1 MFIIEMS
8 CKFTNHLL
16 FPPQTSVLCGKTN
29 HRMLKSNQITCLY
42 GYKESENMHAC
53 HVHEI
58 EFCIAWFV
66 YVFSVFPVSIFL
78 LFCSDHWTSKTF
90 RLWMLYRTSFTVSI
104 KFGVV
109 QIIIVFVQMMITGNI
124 IIIVQRMRK
133 FMKWRCGQSDV
144 LCVLVAGNA
153 TIACRL
159 KGLNIWLLLI
169 HQQYYNRYLFV

>member
-1 MFIIEMS
+1 MSLCLPRMWIYACMS
-8 CKFTNHLL
+8 CTWNTILH
-16 FPPQTSVLCGKTN
+16 SMVC
-29 HRMLKSNQITCLY
+29 IC
-42 GYKESENMHAC
+42 
-53 HVHEI
+53 VH
-58 EFCIAWFV
+58 C
-66 YVFSVFPVSIFL
+66 FPVSIFL
-78 LFCSDHWTSKTF
+78 LFSSDHWKSKTF

-109 QIIIVFVQMMITGNI
+109 HIIIVFVQMMITGNVI
-124 IIIVQRMRK
+124 IIIQRMRK

-153 TIACRL
+153 AIACRL